1 MNPSRIGGNM
11 RHTHRLTVLFVVT
24 SLIMSCASGSQTDST
39 RPRTSRNV
47 ISQEDLAELPPGAT
61 AMDAVRRL
69 RSTWLR
75 TRGMSGTGIAS
86 TQTVRVYI
94 DNVHAGGLD
103 LLEGRSLDGIVEIRY
118 HSGRDATTKWGTGVG
133 GGVIELITSR
143 R

>member
-1 MNPSRIGGNM
+1 M

-94 DNVHAGGLD
+94 DTVHAGGLD